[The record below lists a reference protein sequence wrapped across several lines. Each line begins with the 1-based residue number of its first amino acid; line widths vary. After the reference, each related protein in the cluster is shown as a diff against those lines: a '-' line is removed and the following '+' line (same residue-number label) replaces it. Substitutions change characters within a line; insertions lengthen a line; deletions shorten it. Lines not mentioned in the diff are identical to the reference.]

1 MLCWLLQRATWIIK
15 RKSLQSG
22 TSLGLTGKARTIQE
36 AQRQFQAYISGDR
49 KAIHPSLRLAVFQ
62 INVTEGGKAA
72 YDAVKKEYLN
82 DSSVDGKEIC
92 LQSLGRVQTP
102 DLVKEFLEFQFSDQV
117 APQDVHSG
125 SIALATNAKARDV
138 LWSWIKEN
146 WETVHEKLSGN
157 MVVLDRYLKNC
168 LQKFASHE
176 KDQDIKDF
184 FSKKDNTGYDRGL
197 VQVSDTIR
205 GNANY
210 KERDEQLLLD
220 WLRAY
225 GYA

>member
-1 MLCWLLQRATWIIK
+1 MD
-15 RKSLQSG
+15 
-22 TSLGLTGKARTIQE
+22 LTGKARTIQE
-36 AQRQFQAYISGDR
+36 AQRRFQAYISGDR

-62 INVTEGGKAA
+62 INVTAGGKAA
-72 YDAVKKEYLN
+72 YDAVIQEYLN
-82 DSSVDGKEIC
+82 DSSIDGKEIC

-102 DLVKEFLEFQFSDQV
+102 ELVKEFLEFQFSDKV
-117 APQDVHSG
+117 ATQDAHSG
-125 SIALATNAKARDV
+125 SIALAANAKARNT
-138 LWSWIKEN
+138 LWGWIKEN
-146 WETVHEKLSGN
+146 WEKVHGKLSGN

-176 KDQDIKDF
+176 IDQDIKDF
-184 FSKKDNTGYDRGL
+184 FRDKDNTGYDRGL

-220 WLRAY
+220 WLRTY

>member
-1 MLCWLLQRATWIIK
+1 MRLI
-15 RKSLQSG
+15 
-22 TSLGLTGKARTIQE
+22 GKARTIQE

-62 INVTEGGKAA
+62 INITEGGKAA
-72 YDAVKKEYLN
+72 YDAVKQEYLN

-102 DLVKEFLEFQFSDQV
+102 DLVKEFLEFQFSDKV
-117 APQDVHSG
+117 ATQDVHSG
-125 SIALATNAKARDV
+125 SIALAANAKARDT
-138 LWSWIKEN
+138 LWGWIKEN
-146 WETVHEKLSGN
+146 WEKVHGKLSGN

-184 FSKKDNTGYDRGL
+184 FSEKDNTGYDRGL
-197 VQVSDTIR
+197 AQVSDTIQ

>member
-1 MLCWLLQRATWIIK
+1 MRLI
-15 RKSLQSG
+15 
-22 TSLGLTGKARTIQE
+22 GKARTIQE

-72 YDAVKKEYLN
+72 YDAVKQEYLN

-102 DLVKEFLEFQFSDQV
+102 ELVEEFLEFQFSDKV
-117 APQDVHSG
+117 ATQDVHSG
-125 SIALATNAKARDV
+125 SIALAANAKARDT
-138 LWSWIKEN
+138 LWGWIKEN
-146 WETVHEKLSGN
+146 WDKVHGKLSGN
-157 MVVLDRYLKNC
+157 SVVLDRYLKNC

-184 FSKKDNTGYDRGL
+184 FREKDNTGYDRGL
-197 VQVSDTIR
+197 AQVSDTIQ

-210 KERDEQLLLD
+210 KERDERLLLD
-220 WLRAY
+220 WLKAY